1 MKKLLVP
8 VILMMAL
15 LAGCGNAGNDSLVNK
30 DYTIDSSDNNEAE
43 VTTPAEK
50 EEQQTTSVKNEEQQT
65 TSVKKEEQQTTSVKA
80 GEDSTTNASNGNT
93 LNQPSDDRFAYKIK
107 GSIMDF
113 DSVKGP
119 YIIIDLDK
127 MTVLDSTS
135 KNARIDNY
143 SYDGTVLTITLSSD
157 EDKNPQTYVIDTSVK
172 SMGKL
177 PVS

>member
-1 MKKLLVP
+1 MKEGIFMKKLLVP

-43 VTTPAEK
+43 VTTPA
-50 EEQQTTSVKNEEQQT
+50 KNEEQQT
-65 TSVKKEEQQTTSVKA
+65 TSVKNEEQQTTSVKA

-127 MTVLDSTS
+127 MTVLEIGR
-135 KNARIDNY
+135 AH
-143 SYDGTVLTITLSSD
+143 V
-157 EDKNPQTYVIDTSVK
+157 
-172 SMGKL
+172 
-177 PVS
+177 

>member
-43 VTTPAEK
+43 VTTP
-50 EEQQTTSVKNEEQQT
+50 
-65 TSVKKEEQQTTSVKA
+65 VKKEEQQTTPARENK
-80 GEDSTTNASNGNT
+80 DNNTNASKGNIE
-93 LNQPSDDRFAYKIK
+93 NQPSDDRFAYKIK

>member
-1 MKKLLVP
+1 MKEGIFMKKLLVP

-43 VTTPAEK
+43 VTTP
-50 EEQQTTSVKNEEQQT
+50 
-65 TSVKKEEQQTTSVKA
+65 VKKEEQQTTPARENK
-80 GEDSTTNASNGNT
+80 DNNTNASKGNIE
-93 LNQPSDDRFAYKIK
+93 NQPSDDRFAYKIK

-157 EDKNPQTYVIDTSVK
+157 EDKTPQTYVIDTSVK

>member
-1 MKKLLVP
+1 MKEGIFMKKLLVP
-8 VILMMAL
+8 VILMIAL

-43 VTTPAEK
+43 VTTPA
-50 EEQQTTSVKNEEQQT
+50 
-65 TSVKKEEQQTTSVKA
+65 KKEEQQTTSIKKEEQQTTPA
-80 GEDSTTNASNGNT
+80 RENKDNNTNASKGNIE
-93 LNQPSDDRFAYKIK
+93 NQPSDDRFAYKIK

-157 EDKNPQTYVIDTSVK
+157 EDKTPQTYVIDTSVK

>member
-8 VILMMAL
+8 VILMIAL

-30 DYTIDSSDNNEAE
+30 DYTIDSSDNNETE
-43 VTTPAEK
+43 VTTPA
-50 EEQQTTSVKNEEQQT
+50 
-65 TSVKKEEQQTTSVKA
+65 KKEEQQTTPARENK
-80 GEDSTTNASNGNT
+80 DNNTNASKGNIE
-93 LNQPSDDRFAYKIK
+93 NQPSDDRFAYKIK

>member
-43 VTTPAEK
+43 VTTPAK
-50 EEQQTTSVKNEEQQT
+50 DEEQQTTP
-65 TSVKKEEQQTTSVKA
+65 A
-80 GEDSTTNASNGNT
+80 GENKDNNTDASKGNIE
-93 LNQPSDDRFAYKIK
+93 NQPSDDRFAYKIK

>member
-43 VTTPAEK
+43 VTTP
-50 EEQQTTSVKNEEQQT
+50 
-65 TSVKKEEQQTTSVKA
+65 VKKEEQQTTSTKKEEQQTTPA
-80 GEDSTTNASNGNT
+80 RENKDNNTNASKGNIE
-93 LNQPSDDRFAYKIK
+93 NQPSDDKFAYKIK

-157 EDKNPQTYVIDTSVK
+157 EDKTPQTYVIDTSVK

>member
-8 VILMMAL
+8 VILTMAL

-30 DYTIDSSDNNEAE
+30 DYTIDSSDNNEVE
-43 VTTPAEK
+43 VTTPA
-50 EEQQTTSVKNEEQQT
+50 KNEEQQT
-65 TSVKKEEQQTTSVKA
+65 TSVKDN
-80 GEDSTTNASNGNT
+80 EDSTTNTSNGNIE
-93 LNQPSDDRFAYKIK
+93 NQPSDDRFAYKIK

-135 KNARIDNY
+135 KNTRIDNY

-157 EDKNPQTYVIDTSVK
+157 EDKNPQTYIIDTSVK

>member
-30 DYTIDSSDNNEAE
+30 DYTIDSSDNNEPE
-43 VTTPAEK
+43 VTTP
-50 EEQQTTSVKNEEQQT
+50 
-65 TSVKKEEQQTTSVKA
+65 VKKEEQQTTSIKKEEQQTTPA
-80 GEDSTTNASNGNT
+80 RENKDNNTNASKGNIE
-93 LNQPSDDRFAYKIK
+93 NQPSDDRFAYKIK

-135 KNARIDNY
+135 KNARIDHY

>member
-1 MKKLLVP
+1 MKEGIFMKKLLVP

-30 DYTIDSSDNNEAE
+30 DYTIDSSDSNEAE
-43 VTTPAEK
+43 VTTPA
-50 EEQQTTSVKNEEQQT
+50 
-65 TSVKKEEQQTTSVKA
+65 KKEEQQTTSIKKEEQQTTPA
-80 GEDSTTNASNGNT
+80 RENKDNNTNASKGNIE
-93 LNQPSDDRFAYKIK
+93 NQPSDDRFAYKIK

-157 EDKNPQTYVIDTSVK
+157 EDKTPQTYVIDTSVK

>member
-8 VILMMAL
+8 VIFMMAL

-43 VTTPAEK
+43 VTTTAK
-50 EEQQTTSVKNEEQQT
+50 DEEQQTTSVK
-65 TSVKKEEQQTTSVKA
+65 S

-93 LNQPSDDRFAYKIK
+93 VNQPSDDRFAYKIK

-119 YIIIDLDK
+119 YIIIDIDK

-135 KNARIDNY
+135 KNTRIDNY

-172 SMGKL
+172 AMGKL

>member
-30 DYTIDSSDNNEAE
+30 DYTIDSSDSN
-43 VTTPAEK
+43 
-50 EEQQTTSVKNEEQQT
+50 EEQQTTSVKN
-65 TSVKKEEQQTTSVKA
+65 EEQQTTSVKA

-93 LNQPSDDRFAYKIK
+93 LNQPSDDKFAYKIK

-157 EDKNPQTYVIDTSVK
+157 EDKTPQTYVIDTSVK

>member
-30 DYTIDSSDNNEAE
+30 DYTIDSSDNNEPE
-43 VTTPAEK
+43 VTTPA
-50 EEQQTTSVKNEEQQT
+50 
-65 TSVKKEEQQTTSVKA
+65 KKEEQQTTSIKKEEQQTTPA
-80 GEDSTTNASNGNT
+80 RENKDNNTNASKGNIE
-93 LNQPSDDRFAYKIK
+93 NQPSDDRFAYKIK

-157 EDKNPQTYVIDTSVK
+157 EDKTPQTYVIDTSVK

>member
-1 MKKLLVP
+1 
-8 VILMMAL
+8 MMAL

-30 DYTIDSSDNNEAE
+30 DYTIDSSDNNEVE
-43 VTTPAEK
+43 VTTPA
-50 EEQQTTSVKNEEQQT
+50 KNEEQQT
-65 TSVKKEEQQTTSVKA
+65 TSIKKEEQQTTPARENK
-80 GEDSTTNASNGNT
+80 DNNTNASKGNIE
-93 LNQPSDDRFAYKIK
+93 NQPSDDRFAYKIK

>member
-30 DYTIDSSDNNEAE
+30 DYTIDSSDSNEAE
-43 VTTPAEK
+43 VTTPA
-50 EEQQTTSVKNEEQQT
+50 
-65 TSVKKEEQQTTSVKA
+65 KKEEQQTTSIKKEEQQTTPA
-80 GEDSTTNASNGNT
+80 RENKDNNTNASKGNIE
-93 LNQPSDDRFAYKIK
+93 NQPSDDRFAYKIK

>member
-1 MKKLLVP
+1 MKEGIFMKKLLVP

-30 DYTIDSSDNNEAE
+30 DYTIDSSDDNEAE
-43 VTTPAEK
+43 VTTPA
-50 EEQQTTSVKNEEQQT
+50 
-65 TSVKKEEQQTTSVKA
+65 KKEEQQTTSIKKEEQQTTPA
-80 GEDSTTNASNGNT
+80 RENKDNNTNASKGNIE
-93 LNQPSDDRFAYKIK
+93 NQPSDDRFAYKIK

>member
-8 VILMMAL
+8 VILMIAL

-30 DYTIDSSDNNEAE
+30 DYTIDSSDSNEAE
-43 VTTPAEK
+43 VTTPAKK

-65 TSVKKEEQQTTSVKA
+65 TPARENK
-80 GEDSTTNASNGNT
+80 DNNTNASKGNIE
-93 LNQPSDDRFAYKIK
+93 NQPSDDRFAYKIK

-157 EDKNPQTYVIDTSVK
+157 EDKTPQTYVIDTSVK

>member
-1 MKKLLVP
+1 MKEGIFMKKLLVP

-43 VTTPAEK
+43 VTTP
-50 EEQQTTSVKNEEQQT
+50 
-65 TSVKKEEQQTTSVKA
+65 VKKEEQQTTSIKKEEQQTTPA
-80 GEDSTTNASNGNT
+80 RENKDNNTNASKGNIE
-93 LNQPSDDRFAYKIK
+93 NQPSDDRFAYKIK

>member
-30 DYTIDSSDNNEAE
+30 DYTIDSSDNNEVE
-43 VTTPAEK
+43 VTTPA
-50 EEQQTTSVKNEEQQT
+50 KNEEQQT
-65 TSVKKEEQQTTSVKA
+65 TSIKKEEQQTTPARENK
-80 GEDSTTNASNGNT
+80 DNNTNASKGNIE
-93 LNQPSDDRFAYKIK
+93 NQPSDDRFAYKIK

-157 EDKNPQTYVIDTSVK
+157 EDKTPQTYVIDTSVK

>member
-30 DYTIDSSDNNEAE
+30 DYTIDSSDSNEAE
-43 VTTPAEK
+43 VTTPAKK

-65 TSVKKEEQQTTSVKA
+65 TPARENK
-80 GEDSTTNASNGNT
+80 DNNTNASKGNIE
-93 LNQPSDDRFAYKIK
+93 NQPSDDRFAYKIK

-157 EDKNPQTYVIDTSVK
+157 EDKTPQTYVIDTSVK

>member
-43 VTTPAEK
+43 VTTP
-50 EEQQTTSVKNEEQQT
+50 
-65 TSVKKEEQQTTSVKA
+65 VKKEEQQTTSIKKEEQQTTPA
-80 GEDSTTNASNGNT
+80 RENKDNNTNASKGNIET
-93 LNQPSDDRFAYKIK
+93 QPSDDRFAYKIK

-157 EDKNPQTYVIDTSVK
+157 EDKTPQTYVIDTSVK

>member
-1 MKKLLVP
+1 MKEGIFMKKLLVP

-43 VTTPAEK
+43 VTTPA
-50 EEQQTTSVKNEEQQT
+50 KNEEQQT
-65 TSVKKEEQQTTSVKA
+65 TSIKKEEQQTTPARENK
-80 GEDSTTNASNGNT
+80 DNNTDASKGNIE
-93 LNQPSDDRFAYKIK
+93 NQPSDDRFAYKIK

>member
-43 VTTPAEK
+43 VTTPA
-50 EEQQTTSVKNEEQQT
+50 KNEEQQT
-65 TSVKKEEQQTTSVKA
+65 TSIKKEEQQTTPARENK
-80 GEDSTTNASNGNT
+80 DNNTNASKGNIE
-93 LNQPSDDRFAYKIK
+93 NQPSDDRFAYKIK

-135 KNARIDNY
+135 KNTRIDNY

-172 SMGKL
+172 AMGKL

>member
-30 DYTIDSSDNNEAE
+30 DYTIDSSANNEAE
-43 VTTPAEK
+43 VTTPA
-50 EEQQTTSVKNEEQQT
+50 KNEEQQT
-65 TSVKKEEQQTTSVKA
+65 TSIKKEEQQTTPARENK
-80 GEDSTTNASNGNT
+80 DNNTNASKGNIE
-93 LNQPSDDRFAYKIK
+93 NQPSDDRFAYKIK

-135 KNARIDNY
+135 KNTRIDNY

-172 SMGKL
+172 AMGKL

>member
-1 MKKLLVP
+1 MKEGIFMKKLLVP

-30 DYTIDSSDNNEAE
+30 DYTIDSSDNNEVE
-43 VTTPAEK
+43 VTTPA
-50 EEQQTTSVKNEEQQT
+50 KNEEQQT
-65 TSVKKEEQQTTSVKA
+65 TSIKKEEQQTTPARENK
-80 GEDSTTNASNGNT
+80 DNNTNASKGNIE
-93 LNQPSDDRFAYKIK
+93 NQPSDDRFAYKIK

>member
-1 MKKLLVP
+1 
-8 VILMMAL
+8 MMAL

-43 VTTPAEK
+43 VTTPA
-50 EEQQTTSVKNEEQQT
+50 KNEEQQT
-65 TSVKKEEQQTTSVKA
+65 TSIKKEEQQTTPARENK
-80 GEDSTTNASNGNT
+80 DNNTNASKGNIE
-93 LNQPSDDRFAYKIK
+93 NQPSDDRFAYKIK

>member
-1 MKKLLVP
+1 MKEGIFMKKLLVP

-30 DYTIDSSDNNEAE
+30 DYTIDSSDNNEPE
-43 VTTPAEK
+43 VTTP
-50 EEQQTTSVKNEEQQT
+50 
-65 TSVKKEEQQTTSVKA
+65 VKKEEQQTTSIKKEEQQTTPA
-80 GEDSTTNASNGNT
+80 RENKDNTTNASKGNIE
-93 LNQPSDDRFAYKIK
+93 NQPSDDRFAYKIK

>member
-15 LAGCGNAGNDSLVNK
+15 IAGCGNAGNDSLVNK
-30 DYTIDSSDNNEAE
+30 DYTIDSSDNNEPE
-43 VTTPAEK
+43 VTTP
-50 EEQQTTSVKNEEQQT
+50 
-65 TSVKKEEQQTTSVKA
+65 VKKEEQQTTSIKKEEQQTTPA
-80 GEDSTTNASNGNT
+80 RENKDNNTNASKGNIE
-93 LNQPSDDRFAYKIK
+93 NQPSDDRFAYKIK

>member
-30 DYTIDSSDNNEAE
+30 DYTIDSSDSNEAE
-43 VTTPAEK
+43 VTTPAK
-50 EEQQTTSVKNEEQQT
+50 NEEQQTTSVKNEEQQT
-65 TSVKKEEQQTTSVKA
+65 TSIKKEEQQTTPARENK
-80 GEDSTTNASNGNT
+80 DNNTNASKGNIE
-93 LNQPSDDRFAYKIK
+93 NQPSDDRFAYKIK

>member
-43 VTTPAEK
+43 VTTPA
-50 EEQQTTSVKNEEQQT
+50 KNEEQQT
-65 TSVKKEEQQTTSVKA
+65 TSIKKEEQQTTPARENK
-80 GEDSTTNASNGNT
+80 DNNTNASKGNIE
-93 LNQPSDDRFAYKIK
+93 NQPSDDRFAYKIK

-157 EDKNPQTYVIDTSVK
+157 EDKTPQTYVIDTSVK

>member
-8 VILMMAL
+8 VILMIAL

-30 DYTIDSSDNNEAE
+30 DYTIDSSDSNEAE
-43 VTTPAEK
+43 VTTP
-50 EEQQTTSVKNEEQQT
+50 
-65 TSVKKEEQQTTSVKA
+65 VKKEEQQTTSIKKEEQQTTPA
-80 GEDSTTNASNGNT
+80 RENKDNNTNASKGNIE
-93 LNQPSDDRFAYKIK
+93 NQPSDDRFAYKIK

-157 EDKNPQTYVIDTSVK
+157 EDKTPQTYVIDTSIK

>member
-30 DYTIDSSDNNEAE
+30 DYTIDSSDRN
-43 VTTPAEK
+43 
-50 EEQQTTSVKNEEQQT
+50 EEQQTTSVKN
-65 TSVKKEEQQTTSVKA
+65 EEQQTTSVKA

-93 LNQPSDDRFAYKIK
+93 LNQPSDDKFAYKIK

-157 EDKNPQTYVIDTSVK
+157 EDKTPQTYVIDTSVK

>member
-30 DYTIDSSDNNEAE
+30 DYTIDSSDSNEAE
-43 VTTPAEK
+43 VTTPA
-50 EEQQTTSVKNEEQQT
+50 
-65 TSVKKEEQQTTSVKA
+65 KKEEQQTTPARENK
-80 GEDSTTNASNGNT
+80 DNNTNASKGNIE
-93 LNQPSDDRFAYKIK
+93 NQPSDDRFAYKIK

-157 EDKNPQTYVIDTSVK
+157 EDKTPQTYVIDTSVK

>member
-15 LAGCGNAGNDSLVNK
+15 LVGCGNAGNDSLVNK
-30 DYTIDSSDNNEAE
+30 DYTIDSSDNNEPE
-43 VTTPAEK
+43 VTTP
-50 EEQQTTSVKNEEQQT
+50 
-65 TSVKKEEQQTTSVKA
+65 VKKEEQQTTSIKKEEQQTTPA
-80 GEDSTTNASNGNT
+80 RENKDNNTNASKGNIE
-93 LNQPSDDRFAYKIK
+93 NQPSDDRFAYKIK

>member
-1 MKKLLVP
+1 MKEGIFMKKLLVP

-43 VTTPAEK
+43 VTTP
-50 EEQQTTSVKNEEQQT
+50 
-65 TSVKKEEQQTTSVKA
+65 VKKEEQQTTSTKKEEQQTTPA
-80 GEDSTTNASNGNT
+80 RENKDNNTNASKGNIE
-93 LNQPSDDRFAYKIK
+93 NQPSDDRFAYKIK

-157 EDKNPQTYVIDTSVK
+157 EDKTPQTYVIDTSVK

>member
-43 VTTPAEK
+43 VTTPA
-50 EEQQTTSVKNEEQQT
+50 
-65 TSVKKEEQQTTSVKA
+65 KKEEQQTTSIKKEEQQTTPA
-80 GEDSTTNASNGNT
+80 RENKDNNTNASKGNIE
-93 LNQPSDDRFAYKIK
+93 NQPSDDRFAYKIK

-135 KNARIDNY
+135 KNAKIDNY

-157 EDKNPQTYVIDTSVK
+157 EDKTPQTYVIDTSVK

>member
-30 DYTIDSSDNNEAE
+30 DYTIDSSDNNEPE
-43 VTTPAEK
+43 VTTP
-50 EEQQTTSVKNEEQQT
+50 
-65 TSVKKEEQQTTSVKA
+65 VKKEEQQTTSIKKEEQQTTPA
-80 GEDSTTNASNGNT
+80 RENKDNNTNASKGNIE
-93 LNQPSDDRFAYKIK
+93 NQPSDDRFAYKIK

-157 EDKNPQTYVIDTSVK
+157 EDKNPQTYVIATSRPRYF
-172 SMGKL
+172 MD
-177 PVS
+177 